1 MSNPKDL
8 QEFLKKNSKPK
19 PPLSAL
25 KSKLDN
31 SGPTP
36 PQTSRKPVK
45 VPGDHINSDYF
56 ATIFESA
63 DRDKSGTLTREEFQN
78 CFQSLGLN
86 WGEDF
91 EAEFNSWDIN
101 GDGQVSY
108 EG

>member
-19 PPLSAL
+19 TPLSAL

-36 PQTSRKPVK
+36 PRKPVK
-45 VPGDHINSDYF
+45 PPGDHINSDYF

>member
-8 QEFLKKNSKPK
+8 QEFLKKNAKPK
-19 PPLSAL
+19 PPLGSAP
-25 KSKLDN
+25 KI
-31 SGPTP
+31 
-36 PQTSRKPVK
+36 KPIRT
-45 VPGDHINSDYF
+45 PGDHINSDYF